1 MLETIQ
7 IKILD
12 KEYNMLKPR
21 AMDVLK
27 IEDAAYDL
35 KGNIDIF
42 ELQTGILALV
52 DKKAHYSDF
61 VKNVGTLVNGCDI
74 SKLTYK
80 QYCELIPSTGKI
92 DRVGSVEKI
101 ITWTAVDGCKN
112 IDVMSLDEINEIFY
126 ASLDCFSGVEVLNKL
141 VDDFYT
147 FCR

>member
-21 AMDVLK
+21 AMDILK
-27 IEDAAYDL
+27 IEDASYDI
-35 KGNIDIF
+35 KGNIDLF
-42 ELQTGILALV
+42 SLQTGVLSLV
-52 DKKAHYSDF
+52 DKKAHYSDY
-61 VKNVGTLVNGCDI
+61 VKNIGTVVHGCDI

-80 QYCELIPSTGKI
+80 QYCEIMPSSGKI
-92 DRVGSVEKI
+92 DRVGCVEKVI
-101 ITWTAVDGCKN
+101 SWTAVEGCKN

-126 ASLDCFSGVEVLNKL
+126 AALECYSGVDVLNKL